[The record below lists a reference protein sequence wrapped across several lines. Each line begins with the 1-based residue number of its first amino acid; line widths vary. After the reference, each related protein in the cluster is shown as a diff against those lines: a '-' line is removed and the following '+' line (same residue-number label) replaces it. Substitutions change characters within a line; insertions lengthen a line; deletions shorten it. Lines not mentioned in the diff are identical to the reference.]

1 MIRLSG
7 VPTIISLIIYLLLF
21 TIIYYS
27 HYNLLARVI
36 HVFGIFVCEKQ
47 LADFILAI
55 QATLSF
61 FSSLFVLSYG
71 FMGVST

>member
-1 MIRLSG
+1 MWLNN
-7 VPTIISLIIYLLLF
+7 IIMVIPNNALY
-21 TIIYYS
+21 TVQN
-27 HYNLLARVI
+27 NLLVRVI
-36 HVFGIFVCEKQ
+36 FGEFVCEKQ

-61 FSSLFVLSYG
+61 FLSFFVLSYG